1 MPEIQA
7 KRFPYIPFHCFPLSI
22 DKITWSLTT
31 FINFKFY
38 LLATS
43 GSNYMWNWSY
53 FERVADLNREKKWAP
68 TNLAN
73 IGHQKKTLKWV
84 LKEKKIYFC
93 KVIINCLIL
102 RLSIATQLPTNSL
115 LMFASNQFSFL
126 NEQKNSCICQYNLME
141 SVKSR

>member
-53 FERVADLNREKKWAP
+53 FERVADLNREKTERLLTRPISAIRRNFKVGFKE
-68 TNLAN
+68 TEKIFNFFLSN
-73 IGHQKKTLKWV
+73 NMV
-84 LKEKKIYFC
+84 LSFDSQLQ
-93 KVIINCLIL
+93 LIW
-102 RLSIATQLPTNSL
+102 QL
-115 LMFASNQFSFL
+115 FAWKQFSSL
-126 NEQKNSCICQYNLME
+126 DEQKNRCIFRYKSME
-141 SVKSR
+141 